1 MLQLDELHS
10 YHSGNLSLCSHNTF
24 SQESMQLISL
34 SKNAIQAILPSCVIS
49 ELSLSLSQNKINSKS
64 EFNYG
69 LIQITF
75 NFMQK
80 IMCSN
85 ERNLNYSQN
94 SVQFTLSVRY
104 LSSVSKLANVT

>member
-49 ELSLSLSQNKINSKS
+49 ELSLSLSLRIKLTQ
-64 EFNYG
+64 
-69 LIQITF
+69 
-75 NFMQK
+75 
-80 IMCSN
+80 
-85 ERNLNYSQN
+85 SQN
-94 SVQFTLSVRY
+94 SIT
-104 LSSVSKLANVT
+104 VSFKLHLISCKKLCVLMKGI